1 MPKGKSWALT
11 FVLATGT
18 FWLILTEDPPKSVA
32 ADPITVF
39 SPLQIQIPADLP
51 SSEGGNAF

>member
-1 MPKGKSWALT
+1 MPKVKSWALT
-11 FVLATGT
+11 FVLATGA
-18 FWLILTEDPPKSVA
+18 FWLVMAKDPPKSVA

-39 SPLQIQIPADLP
+39 SPLEIQIPADLP